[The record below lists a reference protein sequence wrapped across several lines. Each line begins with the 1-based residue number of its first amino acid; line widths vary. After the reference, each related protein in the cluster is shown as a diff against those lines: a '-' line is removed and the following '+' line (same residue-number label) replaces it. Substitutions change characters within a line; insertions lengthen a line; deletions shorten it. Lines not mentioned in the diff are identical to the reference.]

1 MLTKNCNFVTVFY
14 TQPSLLSV
22 WQFPIMHLTTRMA
35 VAFYCAAA
43 KQAKQIKLTKAAKQ
57 WHQALES
64 RAWRS
69 WQDAA
74 AQAKARRQIA
84 ARWMQPAKVQRQAGW
99 RCCIC

>member
-1 MLTKNCNFVTVFY
+1 MVL
-14 TQPSLLSV
+14 
-22 WQFPIMHLTTRMA
+22 H
-35 VAFYCAAA
+35 CAACMDATHYPAVA

-74 AQAKARRQIA
+74 AQAKARRKIA
-84 ARWMQPAKVQRQAGW
+84 ARWMQPAKVWPRLHAAAAAASIALQGVGGSNPAKHDVAAVQ
-99 RCCIC
+99 IV